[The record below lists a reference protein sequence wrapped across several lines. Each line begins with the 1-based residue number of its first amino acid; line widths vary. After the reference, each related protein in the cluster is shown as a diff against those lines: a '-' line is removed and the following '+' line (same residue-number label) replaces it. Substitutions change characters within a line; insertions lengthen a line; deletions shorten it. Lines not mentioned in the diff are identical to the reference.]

1 MEEVEMNIQL
11 KPLRAAKVTILVGML
26 MTAVFATAQIE
37 TIDAIA
43 RGTSTQMGKDVNVKV
58 SFDRFS
64 TLEDKQAL
72 RNAFDKGG
80 HEGLVKA
87 LEKMKAVGRLRLPST
102 TGYSIAY
109 AETIPTATGRKIRF
123 ITNRPIAFGE
133 SRNMT
138 RSKDYDL
145 TTGEIEINDQDMKQS
160 TGVMYP
166 MAKIGLN
173 KDGQI
178 QFDLYQNPWQL
189 ANITDWKPKPKE

>member
-1 MEEVEMNIQL
+1 MNTQL
-11 KPLRAAKVTILVGML
+11 RPIRVAQGAILVGML
-26 MTAVFATAQIE
+26 MMAVFATAQIE

-64 TLEDKQAL
+64 TPEDKQAL

-102 TGYSIAY
+102 TGYSIAF
-109 AETIPTATGRKIRF
+109 AETIPTPTGRKIRF
-123 ITNRPIAFGE
+123 ITNRPIALGE

-145 TTGEIEINDQDMKQS
+145 TTGEIEINDQDMKKS

-173 KDGQI
+173 KNGQI

-189 ANITDWKPKPKE
+189 ASITDWKPKAKE

>member
-1 MEEVEMNIQL
+1 MNTR
-11 KPLRAAKVTILVGML
+11 LRLVRVGQGTILASML
-26 MTAVFATAQIE
+26 MVAVFAVAQVE

-43 RGTSTQMGKDVNVKV
+43 RGTSTQMGKDFNVKV

-64 TLEDKQAL
+64 TPADKQAL
-72 RNAFDKGG
+72 RNAFDARG
-80 HEGLVKA
+80 HAGLVKA

-109 AETIPTATGRKIRF
+109 AETVPTASGRKIRF

-145 TTGEIEINDQDMKQS
+145 TTGEIEINDQDMSKN

-178 QFDLYQNPWQL
+178 QFELYQNPWQL
-189 ANITDWKPKPKE
+189 VNITDWKPKAKE